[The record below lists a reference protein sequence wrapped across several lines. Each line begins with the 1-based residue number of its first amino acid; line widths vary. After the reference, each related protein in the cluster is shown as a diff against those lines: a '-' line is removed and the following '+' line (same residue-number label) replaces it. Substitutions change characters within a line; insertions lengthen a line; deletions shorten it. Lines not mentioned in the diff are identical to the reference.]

1 VIVDADGWSIRT
13 LDGAVAAHAEHTI
26 VVDRRGARVLTRSRS
41 ASTTRIGSRLADS
54 VFTD

>member
-1 VIVDADGWSIRT
+1 VVVDADGWSIRT

-26 VVDRRGARVLTRSRS
+26 VVGRRGARVLTRSTS
-41 ASTTRIGSRLADS
+41 VSTTSIGSRLADS